1 MKRPL
6 EHSQRVIPR
15 GSATK
20 DDPVWGEQNSEG
32 LEPHAEA
39 PRDSSHR
46 MGFGTAGLA
55 SQEQV
60 QGWLRLGGCWGDPA
74 AAGHREGA
82 VSRLE

>member
-39 PRDSSHR
+39 PRDSHLATGWALAQLDWLAR
-46 MGFGTAGLA
+46 RGCRAG
-55 SQEQV
+55 
-60 QGWLRLGGCWGDPA
+60 
-74 AAGHREGA
+74 
-82 VSRLE
+82 